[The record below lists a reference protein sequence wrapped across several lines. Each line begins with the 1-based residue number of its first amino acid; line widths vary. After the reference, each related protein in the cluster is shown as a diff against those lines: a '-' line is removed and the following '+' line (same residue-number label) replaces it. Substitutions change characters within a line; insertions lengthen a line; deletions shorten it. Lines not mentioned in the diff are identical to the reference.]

1 MQEQEAEVK
10 KEKTT
15 NGEINIDEIINKIKE
30 EQKSKFEKE
39 KIYQKIIQ
47 TKDAITKIETE
58 LAKKKIRLNKLYQ
71 NYKEI

>member
-1 MQEQEAEVK
+1 MQEQTEVK

-15 NGEINIDEIINKIKE
+15 SGEINIDEIINEIKE

-47 TKDAITKIETE
+47 AKDAITKIEIE
-58 LAKKKIRLNKLYQ
+58 LAKKKIKLNKLYQ

>member
-1 MQEQEAEVK
+1 MQEQTEVK

-15 NGEINIDEIINKIKE
+15 SGEINIDEIINEIKE

>member
-1 MQEQEAEVK
+1 MQEQTEVK

-15 NGEINIDEIINKIKE
+15 SGEINIDEIINEIKE

-47 TKDAITKIETE
+47 AKDAITKIETE